1 MSVGY
6 GLLKSVIHQGPGALV
21 SLSDKGI
28 TNDIFQGEERIVFS
42 AIEQFYLSYGE
53 LPTLDTIEV
62 SSGIK
67 VPWDNFPIEPLDYW
81 IDQVKERSLL
91 LQAGTILSQAQ
102 DAMGRRDL
110 LRLRECI
117 QNVYIQLEESRNDYS
132 VQSIKEAAQ
141 EVIDLHNRVQQ
152 NPIEIPGIPFAFPYL
167 NLVSGGMGGG
177 DIISL
182 IGRPSTCKS
191 YVILDEARHAHSIG
205 EKVLFISME
214 MPISQCARRLSALRT
229 GLNYNRLR
237 FGRVSSFGIRRLEE
251 DVVFMDSQESFQW
264 LSGGIFGTIDRIY
277 AQIKHYHPSIVYI
290 DGAYL
295 IRTSAK
301 GGQRWERILHVLE
314 VLKQIALTE
323 NIPIY
328 ITFQFNKTAPGTLE
342 GVAYSDGV
350 AQLSSIA
357 ISLDTEGVEDS
368 TLSLPVQYRTLKLLK
383 GREGE
388 TGKIRIELD
397 FNRMVFSQNTVLS
410 GMTNDFELEDAEE
423 NFGNERDNMP
433 IAFI

>member
-6 GLLKSVIHQGPGALV
+6 GLLKSVIHQGPEALV

-28 TNDIFQGEERIVFS
+28 TNDLFQGDERTIFS

-62 SSGIK
+62 SSGIT

-110 LRLRECI
+110 IRLRECI

-132 VQSIKEAAQ
+132 VQSIEEASR

-152 NPIEIPGIPFAFPYL
+152 DPTEIPGIPYAFPYL
-167 NLVSGGMGGG
+167 NLISGGMWGG
-177 DIISL
+177 DLVSL
-182 IGRPSTCKS
+182 IGRPATSKS
-191 YVILDEARHAHSIG
+191 YLLLNEAKHSHNSG
-205 EKVLFISME
+205 NKVLIVSME
-214 MPISQCARRLSALRT
+214 MPIIQCVRRLSALRT
-229 GLNYNRLR
+229 GINYNRLR
-237 FGRVSSFGIRRLEE
+237 FGRVSSFGIEKLEA
-251 DVVFMDSQESFQW
+251 DIDSMSSQVPFQI
-264 LSGGIFGTIDRIY
+264 LSGGMFGTIDRIY
-277 AQIKHYHPSIVYI
+277 AQIKHYRPDVVYI

-295 IRTSAK
+295 VRTTTK
-301 GGQRWERILHVLE
+301 GGQRWERVLQVLE
-314 VLKQIALTE
+314 ILKQVALAE

-328 ITFQFNKTAPGTLE
+328 LTTQFNKTAPGTLE
-342 GVAYSDGV
+342 GIAYSDGISQ
-350 AQLSSIA
+350 ASSIA
-357 ISLDTEGVEDS
+357 ISLDTDGADDAS
-368 TLSLPVQYRTLKLLK
+368 MSKPIQYRTLKLLK
-383 GREGE
+383 GRDGE

-397 FNRMVFSQNTVLS
+397 FNRMIFSQNTVLS
-410 GMTNDFELEDAEE
+410 GMTNDFELEDAED
-423 NFGNERDNMP
+423 NLGNERDNEP